1 MIVKRL
7 AAGPVAS
14 GGSSLTGYERCDMLN
29 WLNIAMQQEQHQD
42 LVREAQR
49 ERLVKQAQQSQGQG
63 HPFYHRAFIWLGKR
77 LVTWGLSL
85 QARFGSMPATLEPA
99 HQPC

>member
-1 MIVKRL
+1 
-7 AAGPVAS
+7 
-14 GGSSLTGYERCDMLN
+14 MLN
-29 WLNIAMQQEQHQD
+29 WLDIAMQQERHQD

-49 ERLVKQAQQSQGQG
+49 DRLVRQAQQSQEPG

-85 QARFGSMPATLEPA
+85 QVRFGSTLPISVPESA
-99 HQPC
+99 RQPC